1 MKSNLPNLAAC
12 LLWRRTSTTPSANPS
27 REEGSNRS
35 RESTQTKVSAT
46 LCANGPGIN
55 GQSRAL
61 TSVSAPSNH
70 RLFPAPKSGAERNTS
85 VSTPRMSPRLRQ
97 CLSNPTT
104 PAPALPFLLI
114 SYFAVVSVS
123 FDMNYTSNENS
134 SKQRQQLLQEPHQP
148 CQNEAAAHKRGTQE
162 FPHAPRILKDRCTFA
177 TR

>member
-1 MKSNLPNLAAC
+1 MNWQNTVPRRRAAGPRQSVGSSTAPSPVTNTRNQDSRRLDDRAYI
-12 LLWRRTSTTPSANPS
+12 LLTTPSANPS

-104 PAPALPFLLI
+104 PAPALPF
-114 SYFAVVSVS
+114 FADFV
-123 FDMNYTSNENS
+123 F
-134 SKQRQQLLQEPHQP
+134 RRG
-148 CQNEAAAHKRGTQE
+148 KRFFRYE
-162 FPHAPRILKDRCTFA
+162 LHFKRE
-177 TR
+177 